1 MAPSSVQDP
10 INIYGGAFVLV
21 LITSV
26 TSSLWLIIAY
36 LPKKLTIKADRK
48 DSRHIRTFLTLWRRT
63 TAGDSRR
70 ICNIT
75 DVRSQPHL
83 L

>member
-10 INIYGGAFVLV
+10 INIYGGAFMIVL
-21 LITSV
+21 LTFV
-26 TSSLWLIIAY
+26 TSSVWLIIAY
-36 LPKKLTIKADRK
+36 LPKNLTIKEDRK
-48 DSRHIRTFLTLWRRT
+48 DPRHIRTFLTLWRRT
-63 TAGDSRR
+63 TTGDSGK